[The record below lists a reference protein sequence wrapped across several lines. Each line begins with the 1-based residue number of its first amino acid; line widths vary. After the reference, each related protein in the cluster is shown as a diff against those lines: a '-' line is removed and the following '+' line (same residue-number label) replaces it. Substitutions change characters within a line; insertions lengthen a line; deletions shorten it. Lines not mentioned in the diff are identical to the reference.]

1 MRSLLALLLLASC
14 AKGGVEF
21 VIATK
26 GSNVDRVVLFVG
38 VGDAYDEAILPMG
51 RAAPYPKSSAWAR
64 DHGNELDERK
74 VTNPDEPVV
83 FQFQGDGKLGVVIAI
98 GVAGEQAVSAAVVR
112 GIAVPSESIARYEL
126 TLEPVNTT
134 ASPLELTAWE
144 STAGSP
150 AAGKQCVALF
160 DKRTMSA
167 DAVVTEGDPDCD
179 GWPSDDPKECQ
190 DNLYMSF
197 GRPGLEEAAC
207 LAGERV
213 ALPDGTVSDG
223 CVLGGPPCA
232 DGLGQAAGC
241 SAATPYCVP
250 KSLCN
255 RCLGKPD
262 DWNCA
267 RDVSALVMPYPTHL
281 RCKLSFDGNGQPC
294 SAPFKA
300 IANPPMNIGGHFC
313 KPDVQPVLITTAG
326 GTWGS
331 SVDFVA
337 ETAALHV
344 DVKNLEPSCN
354 FELQVSGT
362 IQGPAMFGGLVAG
375 MLDNG
380 RGLAYPI
387 VFEVD
392 PLNLGCAFQT
402 ACQATWSWDLSELV
416 DQCVNTPVFP
426 P

>member
-1 MRSLLALLLLASC
+1 MRSLFALMLLASC

-26 GSNVDRVVLFVG
+26 GMNVDHVVLFVG

-83 FQFQGDGKLGVVIAI
+83 FQFQGDTKLGVVIAI
-98 GVAGEQAVSAAVVR
+98 GVAGDTPVSAAIVR
-112 GIAVPSESIARYEL
+112 GVEVPTESIARYEL
-126 TLEPVNTT
+126 TLEPVNSS

-144 STAGSP
+144 STPGSP

-160 DKRTMSA
+160 DQRTMNA

-179 GWPSDDPKECQ
+179 GWPSDNPKECQ
-190 DNLYMSF
+190 PSFYMSYR
-197 GRPGLEEAAC
+197 RPQLEDAAC
-207 LAGERV
+207 LVTERV
-213 ALPDGTVSDG
+213 TLPDNTTSDG

-232 DGLGQAAGC
+232 DGVGTAAGC
-241 SAATPYCVP
+241 NAATPYCAP
-250 KSLCN
+250 KSVCN

-267 RDVSALVMPYPTHL
+267 RDVTTLVAPFPTHL
-281 RCKLSFDGNGQPC
+281 RCQLYFDLDGKLC
-294 SAPFKA
+294 TTPFKA
-300 IANPPMNIGGHFC
+300 IANPPMNIGGHYC
-313 KPDVQPVLITTAG
+313 KPTLAPVQITTADG
-326 GTWGS
+326 AWSS
-331 SVDFVA
+331 SVTFQSEVGM
-337 ETAALHV
+337 LKV
-344 DVKNLEPSCN
+344 DVRNLEPNCN
-354 FELQVSGT
+354 FELQVSSDLQT
-362 IQGPAMFGGLVAG
+362 RNLFGGLVAG

-387 VFEVD
+387 VFEID
-392 PLNLGCAFQT
+392 PLNVGCAFQT